1 MHGTD
6 FDLTE
11 RIRRASEISEREADK
26 RSDKIRREQLNFIHE
41 KNIEKKLNTLI
52 DQNEKIIKLLK
63 KVVKQNA

>member
-26 RSDKIRREQLNFIHE
+26 RSDKIRREQLNSIHE

>member
-1 MHGTD
+1 MYGTD

-11 RIRRASEISEREADK
+11 RIRSASEISEREADK
-26 RSDKIRREQLNFIHE
+26 RSDKIRREQLNSIHE

>member
-11 RIRRASEISEREADK
+11 RIRSASEISEREAEK
-26 RSDKIRREQLNFIHE
+26 RSDKIRREQLNSIHE

>member
-11 RIRRASEISEREADK
+11 RIRRASEISEREANK
-26 RSDKIRREQLNFIHE
+26 RSDKIRREQLNSIHE
-41 KNIEKKLNTLI
+41 KNIEKMLNTLI
-52 DQNEKIIKLLK
+52 DQNEKIITLLK

>member
-11 RIRRASEISEREADK
+11 RIRRASEISDREADK
-26 RSDKIRREQLNFIHE
+26 RSDKIRRDQLNSIHE

>member
-1 MHGTD
+1 MCKHD
-6 FDLTE
+6 FDL
-11 RIRRASEISEREADK
+11 REDIKKAAG
-26 RSDKIRREQLNFIHE
+26 RSEQLNSIHE

>member
-11 RIRRASEISEREADK
+11 KIRRASEISEREAEK
-26 RSDKIRREQLNFIHE
+26 RSDKIRRDQLNSIHE